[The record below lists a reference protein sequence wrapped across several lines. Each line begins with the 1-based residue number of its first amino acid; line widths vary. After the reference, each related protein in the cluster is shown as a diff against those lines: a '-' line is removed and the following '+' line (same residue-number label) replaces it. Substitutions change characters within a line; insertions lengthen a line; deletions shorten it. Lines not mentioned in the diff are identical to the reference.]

1 MVSFIE
7 NHLLTKLVWSRRLEH
22 DLDIF
27 LHFYTNRLCHGQPK
41 RTKRFLVTIQPSNIY
56 IHTNS
61 SVREILL
68 HFTHLLSDAIGDD
81 ESVDTIV
88 GSGNE
93 GVAAFNDAPDNNS
106 DDVVDEQKNDD
117 DDR

>member
-1 MVSFIE
+1 MSRS
-7 NHLLTKLVWSRRLEH
+7 TK
-22 DLDIF
+22 
-27 LHFYTNRLCHGQPK
+27 TNQKIRGHYPAVK
-41 RTKRFLVTIQPSNIY
+41 YIYIY
-56 IHTNS
+56 IHTSS
-61 SVREILL
+61 SVREMLL
-68 HFTHLLSDAIGDD
+68 HFTHLSSDAIGDD

-93 GVAAFNDAPDNNS
+93 GVAAFNDAPDNDS